1 MKIESQNDIKIS
13 KRKPSYPIN
22 EDLLEYLKCFE
33 RAFKSPVVYDDL
45 LRYVD
50 NYPILDKDENDTLW
64 QGVIYG
70 PQEMSEIHL
79 NLKKIYSRLSSD
91 GDYEGTDHLF
101 VDSVDYCTFGNSHPF
116 RIKIK
121 NQYNDNHDYFY
132 IKKADASRIYGLEIE
147 YILSPNRINFL
158 VYEDTLVEE
167 HISGIPGDVFLERYL
182 DENTNKIR
190 LAKEFVKFNERCFL
204 RLLGDQRAY
213 NFVIVLT
220 PDFDQMQY
228 RIRSIDFDQ
237 QSYEG
242 KINLYK
248 PQFFRENLEYVK
260 FVTEHLNESSIKQYQ
275 HEERALMAKRM
286 LVGSRRLNKLIE
298 IMKKDNIAPYEKM
311 VQLRDQIYAVLQDNK
326 LKKCESM
333 GEIIETLLDFILRN
347 YKTSVTKTFQ

>member
-1 MKIESQNDIKIS
+1 MNPEAGKDIKIS
-13 KRKPSYPIN
+13 KRKTSYPVN
-22 EDLLEYLKCFE
+22 SELLEYLKSYE

-70 PQEMSEIHL
+70 PHEMSEIHL

-91 GDYEGTDHLF
+91 GDNEGTDHLF

-132 IKKADASRIYGLEIE
+132 VKKADASRIYGLEIE
-147 YILSPNRINFL
+147 YILSPNRINYL
-158 VYEDTLVEE
+158 VFENTLVEE
-167 HISGIPGDVFLERYL
+167 HISGIPGDVFLDRYL
-182 DENTNKIR
+182 DGDTNRIR

-242 KINLYK
+242 KINLYR
-248 PQFFRENLEYVK
+248 PQFFRENLEFVK
-260 FVTEHLNESSIKQYQ
+260 FVTENLDASSIKQYQ

-286 LVGSRRLNKLIE
+286 LVGSTRLDKLIT
-298 IMKKDNIAPYEKM
+298 IMKADKIAPYEKM
-311 VQLRDQIYAVLQDNK
+311 VQLREEVFGVLNDDD
-326 LKKCESM
+326 LLKCESM
-333 GEIIETLLDFILRN
+333 GEIIQTILNYILRN
-347 YKTSVTKTFQ
+347 YKTNVTKMF

>member
-1 MKIESQNDIKIS
+1 MTSENKTDIKIS
-13 KRKPSYPIN
+13 KRKTSYPIN
-22 EDLLEYLKCFE
+22 DELLEYLKTYE
-33 RAFKSPVVYDDL
+33 RAFKLPVVYEDL

-70 PQEMSEIHL
+70 PHEMSEIHL
-79 NLKKIYSRLSSD
+79 NLKKIYSRLTSD
-91 GDYEGTDHLF
+91 GAHESTDHLF
-101 VDSVDYCTFGNSHPF
+101 IDSVDYCTFGNSHPF

-158 VYEDTLVEE
+158 VYENTLVEE
-167 HISGIPGDVFLERYL
+167 HISGIPGDVFLEKYV

-248 PQFFRENLEYVK
+248 PQFFKENFDYVK
-260 FVTEHLNESSIKQYQ
+260 FVSENLNDSSIKQYQ
-275 HEERALMAKRM
+275 HEERALMARRM
-286 LVGSRRLNKLIE
+286 IVGSSRLEKLID
-298 IMKKDNIAPYEKM
+298 IMKRDKIAPYEKM
-311 VQLRDQIYAVLQDNK
+311 VQLREEIFALLQDNE
-326 LKKCESM
+326 LKTCESM
-333 GEIIETLLDFILRN
+333 GQIVETILNFILRN
-347 YKTSVTKTFQ
+347 YKSSFSNLF

>member
-1 MKIESQNDIKIS
+1 MKFEPEKEIKIS
-13 KRKPSYPIN
+13 KRKICYPIN
-22 EDLLEYLKCFE
+22 SELLDYLKSYE
-33 RAFKSPVVYDDL
+33 RTFKSPIVYDDL

-50 NYPILDKDENDTLW
+50 SYPILDKDENDTLW

-121 NQYNDNHDYFY
+121 NQFNDNHDYFY

-158 VYEDTLVEE
+158 VYENTLVEE
-167 HISGIPGDVFLERYL
+167 HISGIPGDVFLDKYV
-182 DENTNKIR
+182 DENMNKIR

-260 FVTEHLNESSIKQYQ
+260 FVTENLDESSIKQYQ

-286 LVGSRRLNKLIE
+286 LVGSNRLKKLIK
-298 IMKKDNIAPYEKM
+298 IMKEDQIAPHEKT
-311 VQLRDQIYAVLQDNK
+311 VQLREEIFNILQDNE
-326 LKKCESM
+326 LKKRESM
-333 GEIIETLLDFILRN
+333 GEIIETILNFILRN
-347 YKTSVTKTFQ
+347 YKNNVTKTF

>member
-1 MKIESQNDIKIS
+1 MNLNENDIKIS
-13 KRKPSYPIN
+13 KRKISYPVN
-22 EDLLEYLKCFE
+22 STLQAYLKRYE
-33 RAFKSPVVYDDL
+33 RWFKSPILYEDL

-50 NYPILDKDENDTLW
+50 SYPILDKDENDTLW
-64 QGVIYG
+64 QGVLYG

-79 NLKKIYSRLSSD
+79 NLKKIYSRLNSD

-101 VDSVDYCTFGNSHPF
+101 IDSIDYCTFGNSHPF

-147 YILSPNRINFL
+147 YILSPNRINYL
-158 VYEDTLVEE
+158 VFENTLVEE
-167 HISGIPGDVFLERYL
+167 HISGIPGDVFLDRYL
-182 DENTNKIR
+182 DQDTNKIR

-213 NFVIVLT
+213 NFVIVVT

-242 KINLYK
+242 KINIYR
-248 PQFFRENLEYVK
+248 PQFFRENLQ
-260 FVTEHLNESSIKQYQ
+260 FVNFVRENLDASSIKQYQ

-286 LVGSRRLNKLIE
+286 IVGQQRLDQLIS
-298 IMKKDNIAPYEKM
+298 IMKDDCVAPKEKIYELRQSVYDIIKDK
-311 VQLRDQIYAVLQDNK
+311 K
-326 LKKCESM
+326 LLSSESM
-333 GEIIETLLDFILRN
+333 GEILETILNFILKN
-347 YKTSVTKTFQ
+347 YKSNVTKTF